1 MGPAHPTTGRP
12 EPRGCPPPQHT
23 HLVPV
28 VHVHQQPGLP
38 RLLKPPVLALLG
50 PAGEA
55 RTGRLSAGTRG
66 AGGRL
71 RRLAWGG
78 PSPAGR
84 RASRPRTF
92 PARGRLRGPTPGTT
106 CRRHTPA
113 GPSARRPPPPPARAA
128 KALALHRRRLTG
140 APGARIS
147 PPGRATRP
155 RKGTRMRGQA
165 RGGWEPRP
173 RGPRRPARPTQGPRT
188 PGRSPLATQSLDWR
202 GRGQRKWAAQGASAK
217 RRWERRDGEGRW
229 GPGGVR

>member
-12 EPRGCPPPQHT
+12 EPRGGPPPQHT

-106 CRRHTPA
+106 WRRHTPA
-113 GPSARRPPPPPARAA
+113 GPSARRAPPPPP
-128 KALALHRRRLTG
+128 
-140 APGARIS
+140 
-147 PPGRATRP
+147 
-155 RKGTRMRGQA
+155 
-165 RGGWEPRP
+165 GG
-173 RGPRRPARPTQGPRT
+173 GPRRPPPPRAPPAGPPPPPPQHEQQRHSRFT
-188 PGRSPLATQSLDWR
+188 VGGSQEPLEPASVLLEGPPAPGR
-202 GRGQRKWAAQGASAK
+202 AQG
-217 RRWERRDGEGRW
+217 
-229 GPGGVR
+229 